1 MFFARQEVTGLFYL
15 CRLPLDRSGNNSM
28 KTILYLTDLYYE
40 AKGRRYY
47 GEDLYITSRLKDHF
61 NLLIGH
67 PQQVLSY
74 PTVADLVVFRNTGPV
89 IGYQDYFNR
98 FVEMIREKK
107 IPTFNSFDG
116 KADMKGKQ
124 YLRDLFAQGYPVIP
138 TIEKM
143 EDLHLLGDA
152 DTFVV
157 KLKNGA
163 DSIGME
169 ILHRD
174 ELLKEPPTG
183 KLIQP
188 FLDFA
193 YEASF
198 YYLDNIFQY
207 ALYAPDKTKRW
218 ALEEYLATPDD
229 LQFADTFL
237 KWNNMARG
245 IVRVDACRLKDGTLQ
260 LVELEDLNP
269 FLSLDL
275 LPLPKRERFIAN
287 LIAALQKACERLS
300 IFI

>member
-1 MFFARQEVTGLFYL
+1 
-15 CRLPLDRSGNNSM
+15 M

-40 AKGRRYY
+40 AKGRNYY
-47 GEDLYITSRLKDHF
+47 EEDLYITSRLKDHF

-67 PQQVLSY
+67 PQQVHSY
-74 PTVADLVVFRNTGPV
+74 PSVADLVVFRNTGPV

-98 FVEMIREKK
+98 FVHMVNEKK

-124 YLRDLFAQGYPVIP
+124 YLPDLFAQGYPVIP

-143 EDLHLLGDA
+143 EDLHLLGNA
-152 DTFVV
+152 DLFVV

-169 ILHRD
+169 ILRKE
-174 ELLKEPPTG
+174 ELLKEQPTG

-188 FLDFA
+188 FLDFD
-193 YEASF
+193 YEVSL
-198 YYLDNIFQY
+198 YYLDNVFQY

-218 ALEEYLATPDD
+218 ALKEYETTADD
-229 LQFADTFL
+229 LHFAARFL
-237 KWNNMARG
+237 AWNNMARG

-275 LPLPKRERFIAN
+275 LPVPTRELFIAN
-287 LIAALQKACERLS
+287 FIEALQKACS
-300 IFI
+300 